1 MKKIKISELPLY
13 NSLKGLFTIGTD
25 KDNRSVKVSLEFIGE
40 QTAEA
45 VSNAD
50 TATKAAIKAKQD
62 ADTASQKANDATTA
76 ANKAAGQAE
85 TARKATETATY
96 NANVATTA
104 AQNAKKYADEA
115 TVKAKEATLSAN
127 QATENANQA
136 TENANKAI
144 TAAEKATFAA
154 VSAADKATK
163 FLERLVPTSLD
174 IKPIPR
180 LTIGNV
186 SQVCINTV
194 LTPENVVKNLIF
206 ISDNRAVSVS
216 PDGRITIVGL
226 GRSTVQV
233 IPTLNTAL
241 AKVVQIEV
249 GMPTARLVTTRK
261 QLRFTQSGC
270 MRLS

>member
-25 KDNRSVKVSLEFIGE
+25 KDNRSVKVSLEFIEE
-40 QTAEA
+40 QTTEA

-50 TATKAAIKAKQD
+50 IATKAAIKAKQD
-62 ADTASQKANDATTA
+62 ANTASQKANNATTA
-76 ANKAAGQAE
+76 ANNATEQAE
-85 TARKATETATY
+85 TAIKATETATN
-96 NANVATTA
+96 NAIEATAA
-104 AQNAKKYADEA
+104 AQNAKKYADDA
-115 TVKAKEATLSAN
+115 TAKAKEATLSAN
-127 QATENANQA
+127 QATENAK
-136 TENANKAI
+136 KAI

-154 VSAADKATK
+154 MSAADKATK
-163 FLERLVPTSLD
+163 FVERLVPTSLD
-174 IKPIPR
+174 IKPVPR

-186 SQVCINTV
+186 SRVCIDTV
-194 LTPENVVKNLIF
+194 LTPENVIKNLLF

-216 PDGRITIVGL
+216 PDGRITILGL

-241 AKVVQIEV
+241 AKVIQVEV
-249 GMPTARLVTTRK
+249 GMPTTRLVTTRK
-261 QLRFTQSGC
+261 QLRFTQSGS

>member
-85 TARKATETATY
+85 TARKATET
-96 NANVATTA
+96 
-104 AQNAKKYADEA
+104 
-115 TVKAKEATLSAN
+115 
-127 QATENANQA
+127 
-136 TENANKAI
+136 
-144 TAAEKATFAA
+144 ATFAA

>member
-115 TVKAKEATLSAN
+115 TVKAKEATLS
-127 QATENANQA
+127 ANQA